1 MSQTKTVRSA
11 SRTALRDRGKGHT
24 LRTIVILIAAA
35 LVIMAVLV
43 ACGSGPAQSATQATA
58 ADAPAIDAAA
68 LLQTRCTACHGL
80 DRVTQARKTSV
91 EWDQTVT
98 IMIAKGAQLSSAE
111 KQALVEYLA
120 KTYGP

>member
-1 MSQTKTVRSA
+1 MSPTRKATPA
-11 SRTALRDRGKGHT
+11 SRIPLPDERKDHS

-35 LVIMAVLV
+35 LVITAVLV
-43 ACGSGPAQSATQATA
+43 ACGSDPTQPPPQATS

-68 LLQTRCTACHGL
+68 LLQTRCTICHTL
-80 DRVTQARKTSV
+80 DRVEQARKTSA

-98 IMIAKGAQLSSAE
+98 RMIGKGAQLSDAE
-111 KQALVEYLA
+111 KQALVAYLA